1 MKSGKISSMNKTVKT
16 DNIVADGA
24 LIGNDTGGKDGSG
37 TLLADIDTTGM
48 SKLQKKK
55 LRKKLA
61 KERNEKTAASVF
73 DEQDDDDDN

>member
-16 DNIVADGA
+16 DNINADGA
-24 LIGNDTGGKDGSG
+24 LASNDTGGKEGAG

-61 KERNEKTAASVF
+61 KERNEKTAAN
-73 DEQDDDDDN
+73 EQDDGDDN